1 MKSSTSVKFSPIST
15 TFASMSTPNLTI
27 QRANEVDL
35 EDLQSISIRT
45 FYQAFEKFNTADDM
59 RLYLENCLSIEQLN
73 KELETEAS
81 SFFLAKIDGETIG
94 YIKLNYGNSTH
105 NDQKGPGLE
114 IERIYVLKEF
124 HGTGI
129 GQELYAFAIEKA
141 NEIHATHIWL
151 GVWEHNP
158 RAIRFYEKLG
168 FEPFGTQQFILGKDI
183 QTDIL
188 MRLSLV

>member
-27 QRANEVDL
+27 QRATEADL
-35 EDLQSISIRT
+35 EGLQSISILT
-45 FYQAFEKFNTADDM
+45 FRQAFQQFNTAEDM
-59 RLYLENCLSIEQLN
+59 QLYLENCLSMEQLN
-73 KELETEAS
+73 KEMATDAS
-81 SFFLAKIDGETIG
+81 SFFLAKIDNETNG
-94 YIKLNYGNSTH
+94 YLKLNCGISDQ
-105 NDQKGPGLE
+105 NDYAGQGLE
-114 IERIYVLKEF
+114 IERIYVVEEY
-124 HGTGI
+124 HGTRI
-129 GQELYAFAIEKA
+129 GQELYAYAVERAIE
-141 NEIHATHIWL
+141 IRATHLWL